1 MYEFTSL
8 FVITVIAVF
17 APIIAHVIP
26 RKLIPETVILVVA
39 GMVFG
44 PHMLGFISLTDSIK
58 LLTEL
63 GLAFLFLLAG
73 YEIEVEEMRGKRG
86 RSAFIGWIA
95 TFLISLGL
103 AWMLPHT
110 SGYIEKFALA
120 IAFSATALGTL
131 IPILKERGLMHSN
144 VGKDVLAH
152 GTLGELGPI
161 IAMALL
167 LSVRS
172 AWHTFVILVVFLI
185 VSITCAIIPVKARQ
199 AGSKLVELIHLK
211 AETTA
216 QTTVRLTVAL
226 MVSLV
231 LLAYVFDL
239 DVVLGAFAA
248 GFVIRLIVPLGN
260 KELEQKLDGLA
271 YGFLIPL
278 FFVTSGASI
287 NVLTVLETPWVLVL
301 VVFGL
306 LLARAIPVYFSTFLT
321 VEGDKYTPRDRLTIA
336 LYATTSLPIIVAV
349 THVAAEAG
357 AMGPRVASILIA
369 GGALSVL
376 LMPLLASIS
385 YSAADAHPIDRSLAR
400 IRKFRSSRPIAN
412 TNATARK
419 KRKR

>member
-1 MYEFTSL
+1 MHDFSSL
-8 FVITVIAVF
+8 FIITVIAVV
-17 APIIAHVIP
+17 APIAAHVIP
-26 RKLIPETVILVVA
+26 RKLIPETVLLVVT
-39 GMVFG
+39 GMVCG
-44 PHMLGFISLTDSIK
+44 PYVLGLIHLSDSIK

-86 RSAFIGWIA
+86 RSALIGWLA
-95 TFLISLGL
+95 TFFVALGI
-103 AWMLPHT
+103 AWVIPST

-131 IPILKERGLMHSN
+131 IPILKERGLLHGN

-172 AWHTFVILVVFLI
+172 AWHTMAILVLFLI
-185 VSITCAIIPVKARQ
+185 VSVTCAIVPVQARKA
-199 AGSKLVELIHLK
+199 GLKLVDLIHLK
-211 AETTA
+211 SETTA

-248 GFVIRLIVPLGN
+248 GFVMRLILPQGN

-278 FFVTSGASI
+278 FFVTSGSSI
-287 NVLTVLETPWVLVL
+287 NVLTVMETPWILVL

-306 LLARAIPVYFSTFLT
+306 LLARAIPVYFSTFIT
-321 VEGDKYTPRDRLTIA
+321 FEGDKYTPRDRLTIA
-336 LYATTSLPIIVAV
+336 LYSTTSLPIIVAV

-357 AMGPRVASILIA
+357 AMGPRVSSILIA

-400 IRKFRSSRPIAN
+400 IRRIRSSRPIAN
-412 TNATARK
+412 TNAAARK
-419 KRKR
+419 KRQR